1 MIEVEKVL
9 LEHSET
15 LKQHGERLVKIE
27 TILPEIKQDI
37 QESNR
42 ENKESNERVER
53 LMEKLSNKI
62 DEICK
67 INGIQNT
74 DIAGIKGSS
83 RGYWSILMWIFNSIS
98 VVGTGVIIALLL
110 KGVGLR

>member
-27 TILPEIKQDI
+27 TILPEINDLKQEI
-37 QESNR
+37 
-42 ENKESNERVER
+42 KESNERVER
-53 LMEKLSNKI
+53 LVEKVYDRI
-62 DEICK
+62 EDICK
-67 INGIQNT
+67 TNGVQNVE
-74 DIAGIKGSS
+74 IANIKGSS
-83 RGYWSILMWIFNSIS
+83 RGYWSILMWIFNAIS
-98 VVGTGVIIALLL
+98 VIGTGVIITLLL